1 MIPPNHKLL
10 REQMSVI
17 MRKYP
22 LAVDKEL
29 YYRVLNDYY
38 VRMGE
43 DVIKKLSAGNVPSMD
58 TLLRR
63 KREIVD
69 ELKRKN
75 VYKPLFG
82 DNPS

>member
-22 LAVDKEL
+22 LASDKEL

-38 VRMGE
+38 VRIGE
-43 DVIKKLSAGNVPSMD
+43 EAIKKLAAENVPSMD

-63 KREIVD
+63 KREIVE
-69 ELKRKN
+69 ELRRERA
-75 VYKPLFG
+75 YKPLDF
-82 DNPS
+82 SS